1 MTIDQLASTLS
12 MASSIDRMLKD
23 IEIDLSHLGTK
34 IVFDYNSK
42 DKVYIYKRY
51 NIDGDFKLACIGA
64 GVTTFCAW
72 ANRIYKN
79 DDAKKFNELKE
90 KYEDILDIANAKITF
105 DLPPSI

>member
-51 NIDGDFKLACIGA
+51 NIDGDF
-64 GVTTFCAW
+64 
-72 ANRIYKN
+72 
-79 DDAKKFNELKE
+79 
-90 KYEDILDIANAKITF
+90 
-105 DLPPSI
+105 